1 MINSISTN
9 YQMPYAPSNITY
21 DRTTVKAVV
30 RVYEDSSQE
39 FTYVYDRHGRLL
51 NSSVRSKEIAS
62 A

>member
-1 MINSISTN
+1 
-9 YQMPYAPSNITY
+9 MPYAPSNITY

-30 RVYEDSSQE
+30 RVNEDSSQE